1 MIDESINRSANI
13 TWKEII
19 LGKLRSRYR
28 HRFEYHSDRPIADSA
43 FHHGSAR
50 RQDRRLHRILH
61 PANRRDGLGGFDSFR
76 ELEVDAVLLVLP
88 RHGCPREKPL
98 HR

>member
-1 MIDESINRSANI
+1 MIDESINRCANI
-13 TWKEII
+13 TRKEII
-19 LGKLRSRYR
+19 LGQLRSRYR

-50 RQDRRLHRILH
+50 RQDRRLHGVLY
-61 PANRRDGLGGFDSFR
+61 PADRRDGFGRFDSFG
-76 ELEVDAVLLVLP
+76 ELEVDAVLLVVS
-88 RHGCPREKPL
+88 RHGGPREKPL